1 MPQDQRERKPHY
13 LERRNTTMVKEPA
26 VDASDY
32 LDQEVEDAAPKHGT
46 TVQAGWGAADAFL
59 KPKREAGDYPTDF
72 RFGEQQQLVR
82 FLEDAP
88 FIVYE
93 QHWIDRTEGKRS
105 FVCLGDDCPL
115 CTILGDKPRAK
126 FAFNVL
132 VLSEEEPNVQI
143 LTAPPTLARQLRAA
157 NDDPRRGPLTKFYW
171 SISRQGSGPQ
181 TTYTLDRVRGSDLAE
196 EWDLDP
202 EKIEVLAS
210 SAVMH
215 DETAVYKND
224 RTELLTIARSLV
236 SN

>member
-1 MPQDQRERKPHY
+1 
-13 LERRNTTMVKEPA
+13 MVTKPA
-26 VDASDY
+26 VQAADY
-32 LDQEVEDAAPKHGT
+32 LDEEPEDVKPKHGT

-72 RFGEQQQLVR
+72 RFSEQQQLVR

-88 FIVYE
+88 FMVYE

-115 CTILGDKPRAK
+115 CTIAGDKPRAK
-126 FAFNVL
+126 FAFNIL
-132 VLSEEEPNVQI
+132 VLSEESPSVQI

-171 SISRQGSGPQ
+171 AISRQGSGPQ

-196 EWDLDP
+196 EWELDP
-202 EKIEVLAS
+202 DEVETVAANAEL
-210 SAVMH
+210 H
-215 DETAVYKND
+215 DESAIYISD
-224 RTELLTIARSLV
+224 RSELLTVARSV
-236 SN
+236 VGAA

>member
-1 MPQDQRERKPHY
+1 MSV
-13 LERRNTTMVKEPA
+13 NAPA

-32 LDQEVEDAAPKHGT
+32 LEPEVEDATPKHGT

-59 KPKREAGDYPTDF
+59 RPKKESGDYPTDF
-72 RFGEQQQLVR
+72 RFSDQQQLVR

-88 FIVYE
+88 FLVYE
-93 QHWIDRTEGKRS
+93 QHWIEKEGKKS

-115 CTILGDKPRAK
+115 CNILGDKPRAK

-132 VLSEEEPNVQI
+132 VLSEETPNVQI

-181 TTYTLDRVRGSDLAE
+181 TTYTLDRVRATDLAE
-196 EWDLDP
+196 EWELNADDVEALA
-202 EKIEVLAS
+202 AS
-210 SAVMH
+210 SDLHTA
-215 DETAVYKND
+215 DAVYVTE
-224 RTELLTIARSLV
+224 RAELLTVARALV
-236 SN
+236 SAS